1 VRRWECSEQAV
12 WNDSFTPYRGVCMIR
27 SMPRRVRAK
36 EEKHTL
42 PTELPNPFTTAEAL
56 SFGIPRVTLHR
67 LVNRGE
73 ISPIAR
79 GLYERRSGMAFDF
92 DLVEIA
98 AKIPIATI
106 CLTSAL
112 AEHGLSDEIPTK
124 IDIAIPR
131 GTWAP
136 RTKASVNWHR
146 FDLGTFNQ
154 GRNTLAIPG
163 TSMSIG
169 IYSPE
174 RTLADL
180 ARHPKK
186 DQPELAEGIR
196 RWLRRSGNN
205 PAKLLKVARELPGA
219 GIQIQRILE
228 ILA

>member
-1 VRRWECSEQAV
+1 
-12 WNDSFTPYRGVCMIR
+12 MIR
-27 SMPRRVRAK
+27 SMKRGAREK
-36 EEKHTL
+36 QQKHTL
-42 PTELPNPFTTAEAL
+42 GAGLPNPFTTAEAL

-67 LVNRGE
+67 LAKRGE
-73 ISPIAR
+73 ISSIVR
-79 GLYERRSGMAFDF
+79 GLYERREGMAFDF
-92 DLVEIA
+92 DLTEIA

-136 RTKASVNWHR
+136 TTKAPVNWHR
-146 FDLGTFNQ
+146 FELGTFNQ
-154 GRNTLAIPG
+154 GRNMLAIPG

-196 RWLRRSGNN
+196 RWLRRAGNN
-205 PAKLLKVARELPGA
+205 PANLLKVARKLPGA

>member
-1 VRRWECSEQAV
+1 
-12 WNDSFTPYRGVCMIR
+12 MIR
-27 SMPRRVRAK
+27 SMKRGAREK
-36 EEKHTL
+36 QQKHTL
-42 PTELPNPFTTAEAL
+42 GAGLPNPFTTAEAL

-67 LVNRGE
+67 LAKRGE
-73 ISPIAR
+73 ISSIAR
-79 GLYERRSGMAFDF
+79 GLYERREGMAFDF
-92 DLVEIA
+92 DSAEIA

-131 GTWAP
+131 GMWAP
-136 RTKASVNWHR
+136 RTKAPVNWHR
-146 FDLGTFNQ
+146 FELGTFNQ
-154 GRNTLAIPG
+154 GRNMLAIPG

-186 DQPELAEGIR
+186 NQPELAEGIR
-196 RWLRRSGNN
+196 RWLRRAGNN
-205 PAKLLKVARELPGA
+205 PANLLKVAKKLPGA